1 MINDTVHGAEA
12 PALSTDNKARHC
24 SADVSAQETLET
36 YPLRN
41 SDSARR
47 WQPGFLRLV
56 ELKLRTRYSGR
67 QETSAI
73 RLPPGQHSFLEL
85 FLMMNELT
93 PPVIVDEHGDIQ
105 LYANVE
111 AAAADVEAI
120 DVRNGE
126 YEFFDSAGRVIEP
139 TIDDAT
145 STVRLTGH

>member
-1 MINDTVHGAEA
+1 
-12 PALSTDNKARHC
+12 
-24 SADVSAQETLET
+24 
-36 YPLRN
+36 
-41 SDSARR
+41 
-47 WQPGFLRLV
+47 
-56 ELKLRTRYSGR
+56 
-67 QETSAI
+67 
-73 RLPPGQHSFLEL
+73 
-85 FLMMNELT
+85 MMNELT

-145 STVRLTGH
+145 STVRLTGHEYRLPVPNLLADRLRRFVEQVGIERIGISKLPSEMSLEELVDALSGFFGLPGIRTRD